1 MESGSVIDGGAPSGG
16 AAAWERLR
24 SAGARLVDLPGLAG
38 LLLTLAAWSGAAALL
53 GPALPPPHA
62 VLADA
67 ATNLLASD
75 RLPGIGLPRG
85 GYFPHLVS
93 TARTVLLGGSL
104 GAVAGMA
111 TGLASA
117 ESRLVADAL
126 APVVSLLGT
135 IPIVILAPFF
145 LIWFGLSGAAQIA
158 LVAIYTATVLHLF
171 TLRGVRNI
179 PASYFDYAATLGATP
194 AQRFL
199 AVCLPGAMPEI
210 FGGLRIACA
219 AAWGLAAVTE
229 MLGGQYGCGRVLVA
243 LRSVYDLTGIM
254 AVVLLLSVLAIAL
267 DQAVVALRAVTL
279 RWSDPASATGG
290 RR

>member
-1 MESGSVIDGGAPSGG
+1 MGSGSVIEREATSPAASVWKRLR
-16 AAAWERLR
+16 AAA
-24 SAGARLVDLPGLAG
+24 AGLIDLPGLAG
-38 LLLTLAAWSGAAALL
+38 LLLSLAAWSGASVLV
-53 GPALPPPHA
+53 GPTLPSPQA
-62 VLADA
+62 VIADA
-67 ATNLLASD
+67 ASNLLSSD

-93 TARTVLLGGSL
+93 TARTVLLGGGL
-104 GAVAGMA
+104 GAIAGVG

-117 ESRLVADAL
+117 ESRLLANAL
-126 APVVSLLGT
+126 APVISSLGT

-179 PASYFDYAATLGATP
+179 PASYLDYAATLGASP
-194 AQRFL
+194 AQRFF
-199 AVCLPGAMPEI
+199 AVRFPGALPEI
-210 FGGLRIACA
+210 FGGLRIAGG

-229 MLGGQYGCGRVLVA
+229 MLGGQYGSGRVLVA

-254 AVVLLLSVLAIAL
+254 AVVLLLGVLAIAL
-267 DQAVVALRAVTL
+267 DQAIVVLRSMALR
-279 RWSDPASATGG
+279 WFNPASATGG
-290 RR
+290 HP